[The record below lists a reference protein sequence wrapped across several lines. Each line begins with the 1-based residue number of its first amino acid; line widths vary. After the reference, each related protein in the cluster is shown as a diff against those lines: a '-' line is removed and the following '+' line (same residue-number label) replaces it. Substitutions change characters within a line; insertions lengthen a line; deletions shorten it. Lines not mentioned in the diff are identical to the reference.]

1 MSHKKIKKSVESL
14 LSKAKNYQD
23 DDAGFYA
30 ITTEDRFNTM
40 IMKERLRVKFGDAGQ
55 KIKGEGGINKRL
67 GQYVNA
73 LALKSDQV
81 EIGRWVNPIGIKRD
95 YELQSDLDKIATRI
109 FDNGKAK
116 ELWDFLI
123 PEELKK
129 NYLKSFD
136 KSEII
141 QYVKKQIDEQLSKKN
156 KSNVRNEVKLRKL
169 QKTIIKKIMKI
180 LESKGIESTLVAELA
195 PRIGKTLLF
204 LSLFHMMNQ
213 VYGHKVMMIFGYGV
227 GLSIFKSYADE
238 INSYRDLK
246 SAMVYIDSRDKKA
259 GKTFKDTIEQDK
271 MAVVMVSLNTK
282 EKDLPKFLQ
291 DYKNPV
297 LALLEEGDYG
307 CHTHRQIPKV
317 ERLLKGKKTFRINAS
332 GTNIGRLAK
341 AFGTSSITDVL
352 AVPYSMVEEDKSIA
366 DRVKRRYYNMSFDD
380 SVNKHLKDWDPDH
393 LPSIGKIFRKPLA
406 QKLWIEE
413 VFKSIYD
420 YDPRWGL
427 SIDHQAGEQIF
438 GSMIFGNFE
447 KKPMEQLQKI
457 LVKALPE
464 HYIEILNG
472 DTTNTRKAQDLVVKR
487 VGEIKRGDHKGKKK
501 LIVITNM
508 IGSRSFTVPE
518 IQACLMF
525 QDNGEVGAWI
535 QKTSRCLS
543 PEKGS
548 NFDRGVGKNFGHIFD
563 FNMDPNKV
571 RNTEMALI
579 YDAKARSDLTGK
591 TFVESLREVMN
602 SASLKDVFKGK
613 WLNDQDLLK
622 RIEDTNKLLDVADN
636 STNFDIGDLSSLEIN
651 LLLSIKS
658 SIASKKKAKL
668 KKLLTGR
675 TFSGV
680 NGKKKGASN
689 DSSLLS
695 AVRLAIKR
703 INSSST
709 TVSDFAKGAGDSY
722 SDCIDII
729 ANDPALD
736 EQFLEMYGI
745 TANNL
750 KQLLPRLPLGILD
763 ICIYNSKHGFS
774 QKHITNNDLG
784 ILGEKDSP
792 KLWDQI
798 ISKSILDAKIR
809 YAIKNNGRILVVAGG
824 LGTEV
829 DVLVE
834 KYGRKIIQKIWFNDK
849 FKCFTNRVKRKY
861 NKINIIEGNFLELNI
876 DMQFDVI
883 LGNPPYKGQ
892 SMLHQQFFNKSVE
905 LLKTDGSLAFIQPAT
920 VYFNKK
926 DETDKHSQDMR
937 DNLKLFKTQVEM
949 AKPEIF
955 ENALNRNDI
964 AITIL
969 KKTETND
976 ELESVKYRSGKTFY
990 KVRLED
996 INRTEIEPAIY
1007 KSIVEKYQA
1016 LIEKNGCILDITSN
1030 KKTKY
1035 KAKLASMRG
1044 NRGGDDW
1051 YTFIPKD
1058 KKFWTTNG
1066 YNGEWGVDADSNQQ
1080 AMNIY
1085 NFFTTNPARFG
1096 LSIHKF
1102 SADMHGG
1109 AMNKVFLID
1118 FSQTYTDD
1126 EIYDILDLTKE
1137 ERQAIDKSLP
1147 DYHDRNK

>member
-1 MSHKKIKKSVESL
+1 MVSKILKNSKSS
-14 LSKAKNYQD
+14 ND
-23 DDAGFYA
+23 GDAGFYA

-40 IMKERLRVKFGDAGQ
+40 IRKERLRVKFGDAGQ
-55 KIKGEGGINKRL
+55 KIKGEGSIDKRL

-73 LALKSDQV
+73 LALKSDLV

-123 PEELKK
+123 PEQLKM

-156 KSNVRNEVKLRKL
+156 ETNVRNEVKLRKL
-169 QKTIIKKIMKI
+169 QKTIIRKIMKI
-180 LESKGIESTLVAELA
+180 LETKGIESTIVAELA

-246 SAMVYIDSRDKKA
+246 SNMVYIDSRDKKSS
-259 GKTFKDTIEQDK
+259 KIFKDTIKKDK

-282 EKDLPKFLQ
+282 EKDLPKFLEN
-291 DYKNPV
+291 YKDPV
-297 LALLEEGDYG
+297 FALLEEGDHG

-317 ERLLKGKKTFRINAS
+317 EKLLKGKKTFRINAS
-332 GTNIGRLAK
+332 GTNIGKLAK
-341 AFGTSSITDVL
+341 AFGTSTITDVL
-352 AVPYSMVEEDKSIA
+352 AVPYSMVEEDKSIV
-366 DRVKRRYYNMSFDD
+366 DRVKRNYFNMSFDD
-380 SVNKHLKDWDPDH
+380 SINKNLKDWDPEH

-420 YDPRWGL
+420 YDPKWGL
-427 SIDHQAGEQIF
+427 SIDHQADEQIF

-457 LVKALPE
+457 LIKALPE
-464 HYIEILNG
+464 HYVEILNG

-487 VGEIKRGDHKGKKK
+487 VGEIKRGDHKGKRK

-525 QDNGEVGAWI
+525 QDNGEVGVWT

-548 NFDRGVGKNFGHIFD
+548 KFDQGIGKNFGHIFD

-602 SASLKDVFKGK
+602 SASLKDVFKGE

-636 STNFDIGDLSSLEIN
+636 STNFDIGDLSTLEIN
-651 LLLSIKS
+651 LLLSIRGAM
-658 SIASKKKAKL
+658 ASQKRAKL

-675 TFSGV
+675 TFSRV

-709 TVSDFAKGAGDSY
+709 TVSDFVKGTGDSY

-745 TANNL
+745 TASNL

-792 KLWDQI
+792 KLWDKI

-829 DVLVE
+829 DVLVG
-834 KYGRKIIQKIWFNDK
+834 KYGKKIIKQIWFNDK

-861 NKINIIEGNFLELNI
+861 NKINIIERNFLSLNI
-876 DMQFDVI
+876 DMEFDVI

-892 SMLHQQFFNKSVE
+892 SMLHQKFFNKAVE
-905 LLKTDGSLAFIQPAT
+905 LLKPKGVIGFIQPAT

-926 DETDKHSQDMR
+926 EDTDEASQKMR
-937 DNLKLFKTQVEM
+937 DNINTYSTEVEM
-949 AKPEIF
+949 VRPEIF
-955 ENALNRNDI
+955 DNALNRNDI
-964 AITIL
+964 SITIMQ
-969 KKTETND
+969 KIENKD
-976 ELESVKYRSGKTFY
+976 SKIKSVIYRSGKEFSQ
-990 KVRLED
+990 VNLENV
-996 INRTEIEPAIY
+996 NRTEIDPKIY
-1007 KSIVEKYQA
+1007 ESIIKKYQKM
-1016 LIEKNGCILDITSN
+1016 IDSNGCIYDKITQ
-1030 KKTKY
+1030 KKAPA

-1058 KKFWTTNG
+1058 KSYWTTKNNDG
-1066 YNGEWGVDADSNQQ
+1066 DWGVDVKSHNE
-1080 AMNIY
+1080 AMNVY
-1085 NFFTTNPARFG
+1085 DYFTTNPARFG
-1096 LSIHKF
+1096 LSVHKF
-1102 SADMHGG
+1102 SADLKGG
-1109 AMNKVFLID
+1109 AMNKVFNID
-1118 FSQTYTDD
+1118 FSKSHTDQ
-1126 EIYDILDLTKE
+1126 EIYDMLGLTEE
-1137 ERQAIDKSLP
+1137 ERQAIDKALP
-1147 DYHDRNK
+1147 DYHERNR